1 MEELGVRLRE
11 KRQLLGIGIREAAG
25 QIGISQATLSRIE
38 VGKMPDLDTFTK
50 LCDWL
55 EVDPNTILGAKKP
68 AASVMGF
75 SDATGQ
81 IFAHLRA
88 KKTMNPDTTLHLAKL
103 IEAAQKEL

>member
-11 KRQLLGIGIREAAG
+11 KRQLLGIGIREAAA
-25 QIGISQATLSRIE
+25 QAGISQATLSRIE

-50 LCDWL
+50 LCKWL
-55 EVDPNTILGAKKP
+55 EVDPSTILGAKKT
-68 AASVMGF
+68 ASVSVGF

-81 IFAHLRA
+81 VFAHLRA
-88 KKTMNPDTTLHLAKL
+88 KRTMNPDTTLHLARL